1 MLRLKLRTLIHYL
14 LNDEEKKKKSNDEK
28 FVKSKQSTADPIE
41 RIEKIPDKKKQ
52 KKTEKINRKTFLKTR
67 KNQED

>member
-41 RIEKIPDKKKQ
+41 RIEKSPTRKNRRKQ
-52 KKTEKINRKTFLKTR
+52 KKLTEKLF
-67 KNQED
+67 